1 MIPSADRRDRNAGWM
16 LVLSL
21 ALHLLVLFIC
31 GYANLFRATLHEAT
45 PYYVDIVSLPA
56 IDASS
61 AEPQG
66 QQTESSPSPP
76 APAVPP
82 KTTVAPAMTVP
93 EKSVLKPALKQTPP
107 AASSPGSADQ
117 EAREFAERMNRLEHS
132 SEAKHQAAA
141 LEAFQKRAAEQKRPS
156 GSGGTA
162 KGIGSDYGAYIQ
174 SRLKD
179 ALSSTIVYR
188 SQKPEA
194 AVHIYIDKRG
204 KLIKYVMLRPSADK
218 LFNDSVIRTIE
229 KAKANFPPNPAGSD
243 FDKLF
248 VFSPQ
253 EVSK

>member
-1 MIPSADRRDRNAGWM
+1 MIPSYHRDQSPGWM
-16 LVLSL
+16 FILSL
-21 ALHLLVLFIC
+21 SLHILTLFIC
-31 GYANLFRATLHEAT
+31 SNTNLFRATLHEAT

-56 IDASS
+56 LDAS
-61 AEPQG
+61 ATEPQG
-66 QQTESSPSPP
+66 QQTVSAPP
-76 APAVPP
+76 PLTPAAPP

-93 EKSVLKPALKQTPP
+93 EKPALKPALKQTPP

-179 ALSSTIVYR
+179 ALGSTIVYR

-204 KLIKYVMLRPSADK
+204 KLIKYVMLRPSPDK

-229 KAKANFPPNPAGSD
+229 KAKGSFPPNPAGSD

-253 EVSK
+253 EVSR